1 MDWDGHRLFKG
12 TLFFENERN
21 FLRNR
26 VSNSKKQ
33 LTIDEQNGL
42 FRDVK
47 NDRFLK
53 TISFKRAIVNNFLK
67 SPAKKK
73 SRKYVLQIIF
83 KDIKSRL
90 LKFQVLFSKHF
101 LSHDFLIDGLK
112 HTVPRNIKVNKLLKD
127 CRKNALINCL
137 HFVVYLSGLG
147 EDWTVQFRYWTY
159 RGIQL

>member
-1 MDWDGHRLFKG
+1 M
-12 TLFFENERN
+12 
-21 FLRNR
+21 
-26 VSNSKKQ
+26 SNSKKQ

-53 TISFKRAIVNNFLK
+53 TKSFKRAIVNNFLK

-83 KDIKSRL
+83 KDMKSRL
-90 LKFQVLFSKHF
+90 FKFQVLFSKHF
-101 LSHDFLIDGLK
+101 LSHDFLIDGLR

-127 CRKNALINCL
+127 CRKML
-137 HFVVYLSGLG
+137 
-147 EDWTVQFRYWTY
+147 
-159 RGIQL
+159 